1 MWCNSLILEGKV
13 QKRVW
18 ISGTIISL
26 ILLLTVAGIV
36 FLVKTDDETGAR
48 LQEPVRQVVVEV
60 REIAPQAY
68 TRWVEAYS
76 TVMPFRRGTVSAQVT
91 GPIAGLGP
99 DTEPGITVQQG
110 QELAKIED
118 TRYQLSLRKAEAALR
133 KLQALLEIEQN
144 ENERRATTYRI
155 AKQRLALARSEY
167 ERNVELLEKELIAKQ
182 TVERTETQMELFR
195 SEFEKARSEL
205 QSRQARIQSIQAD
218 LAAARAE
225 VDRIEEDLADTV
237 IRAPFDGVIG
247 ERFIEIGDRVAVGQ
261 KLLTVLEISS
271 VKVVARIPSEFI
283 GRIQAGMRV
292 NVAVRAYPET
302 VFDGTVIHIHPEADP
317 KNRTFALEI
326 KVVNQ
331 GNAII
336 LPGMFARVRIPVR
349 AMDQALLVPRDALM
363 EDDRGPYVYVV
374 DESTQTA
381 QRRDLVLDDLG
392 PEEALVAEG
401 LSPGESVVVRGQ
413 ERLQEGTS
421 VQWIP
426 VQSAST
432 PGDATVP
439 PE

>member
-1 MWCNSLILEGKV
+1 
-13 QKRVW
+13 
-18 ISGTIISL
+18 
-26 ILLLTVAGIV
+26 
-36 FLVKTDDETGAR
+36 
-48 LQEPVRQVVVEV
+48 
-60 REIAPQAY
+60 
-68 TRWVEAYS
+68 
-76 TVMPFRRGTVSAQVT
+76 
-91 GPIAGLGP
+91 
-99 DTEPGITVQQG
+99 
-110 QELAKIED
+110 
-118 TRYQLSLRKAEAALR
+118 
-133 KLQALLEIEQN
+133 
-144 ENERRATTYRI
+144 
-155 AKQRLALARSEY
+155 
-167 ERNVELLEKELIAKQ
+167 
-182 TVERTETQMELFR
+182 
-195 SEFEKARSEL
+195 
-205 QSRQARIQSIQAD
+205 
-218 LAAARAE
+218 
-225 VDRIEEDLADTV
+225 
-237 IRAPFDGVIG
+237 VIG

-283 GRIQAGMRV
+283 GRIQPGMRV
-292 NVAVRAYPET
+292 TAAVRAYPET
-302 VFDGTVIHIHPEADP
+302 VFDGTVIHVHPEADP

-336 LPGMFARVRIPVR
+336 LPGMFARVRIPVM

-413 ERLQEGTS
+413 ERLQEGAS

-432 PGDATVP
+432 PRDATVP